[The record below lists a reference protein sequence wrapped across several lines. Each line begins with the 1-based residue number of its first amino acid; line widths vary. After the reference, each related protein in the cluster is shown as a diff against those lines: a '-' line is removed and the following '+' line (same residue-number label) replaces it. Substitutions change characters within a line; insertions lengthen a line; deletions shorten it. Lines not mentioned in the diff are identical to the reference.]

1 MIKKALVSIIL
12 VSLLAPALLAA
23 ELNPADQ
30 AYVNQLNY
38 RHNKLELTTKT
49 RTVDINSSYSNT
61 DINQTNYNFNRN
73 YQESN
78 ANITTST
85 VNKVEQK
92 ELIDWYIY
100 KGGVDTLSDLEFLRL
115 VGDQAMFNTVDE
127 KADGL
132 RLWRR
137 AGYLTIGTGLVA
149 MIGGAALQASQ
160 PVIIGGALVTT
171 VGFFISAFSAAPHH
185 YIKSSYALN
194 KIDGY
199 NIKLK
204 QQLGLPLS
212 FE

>member
-1 MIKKALVSIIL
+1 MIKRSLVAILL
-12 VSLLAPALLAA
+12 VSLLAPSLFAA

-49 RTVDINSSYSNT
+49 RTVNEISSYSSTDINSS
-61 DINQTNYNFNRN
+61 NYRFNDN
-73 YQESN
+73 YRESN

-85 VNKVEQK
+85 LNRAEQK
-92 ELIDWYIY
+92 ELTDWYIY

-115 VGDQAMFNTVDE
+115 VGDTAMFNAVDE
-127 KADGL
+127 KVDA
-132 RLWRR
+132 RR
-137 AGYLTIGTGLVA
+137 VWTRTGYITIGLGLVA

-160 PVIIGGALVTT
+160 PVILGGALVTT
-171 VGFFISAFSAAPHH
+171 VGFFISAFSERPSH

-194 KIDGY
+194 KIDEY

>member
-1 MIKKALVSIIL
+1 MIKKLLVSALL
-12 VSLLAPALLAA
+12 VSLLAPTLFAA

-38 RHNKLELTTKT
+38 RHNKLELTTQT
-49 RTVDINSSYSNT
+49 RTVNESSSYSST
-61 DINQTNYNFNRN
+61 DITSSNYNFNRN

-85 VNKVEQK
+85 QNRAEQK
-92 ELIDWYIY
+92 ELTEWYIY
-100 KGGVDTLSDLEFLRL
+100 KGGVDQLSDLEFLQL
-115 VGDQAMFNTVDE
+115 VGDTVMYNQVKE
-127 KADGL
+127 KNDG
-132 RLWRR
+132 RRVWRR

-160 PVIIGGALVTT
+160 PVILGGALVTT
-171 VGFFISAFSAAPHH
+171 VGFFVSAFSAAPSH

-194 KIDGY
+194 KIDEY

>member
-1 MIKKALVSIIL
+1 MIKKALVSILL
-12 VSLLAPALLAA
+12 VSLLAPSLLAA

-38 RHNKLELTTKT
+38 RHNKLELTTQT
-49 RTVDINSSYSNT
+49 RTINVNSSYSST

-85 VNKVEQK
+85 VNQAEQK
-92 ELIDWYIY
+92 ELTEWYVY
-100 KGGVDTLSDLEFLRL
+100 KGGVDQLSDLQFLKL
-115 VGDQAMFNTVDE
+115 VGDQAMFNAVDA
-127 KADGL
+127 KVDDRRNWQRTGYITTGVGL
-132 RLWRR
+132 
-137 AGYLTIGTGLVA
+137 AA
-149 MIGGAALQASQ
+149 MIGGAALSAGQ
-160 PVIIGGALVTT
+160 PTILGGALVTT
-171 VGFFISAFSAAPHH
+171 VGFFISAFSARPTH
-185 YIKSSYALN
+185 YIQSSYALN
-194 KIDGY
+194 KIDEY

>member
-1 MIKKALVSIIL
+1 MINKLLVSAIL

-49 RTVDINSSYSNT
+49 QTINVSNSYSST
-61 DINQTNYNFNRN
+61 DINATNYRLDQN
-73 YQESN
+73 YREPN

-85 VNKVEQK
+85 QNSSGQVELT
-92 ELIDWYIY
+92 EWYIY
-100 KGGVDTLSDLEFLRL
+100 KGGVDQLSDLQFLRL
-115 VGDQAMFNTVDE
+115 VGDQAMFNAVDD
-127 KADGL
+127 KVDARRTWL
-132 RLWRR
+132 RG
-137 AGYLTIGTGLVA
+137 GYITTGIGLVA
-149 MIGGAALQASQ
+149 MIGGAALSASQ
-160 PVIIGGALVTT
+160 PVILGGALVTT
-171 VGFFISAFSAAPHH
+171 VGFFIDAFSAPPAH
-185 YIKSSYALN
+185 YIQSSYALN
-194 KIDGY
+194 KIDEY

>member
-1 MIKKALVSIIL
+1 MIKKLLISLLL
-12 VSLLAPALLAA
+12 VSLLVPSLFAA

-38 RHNKLELTTKT
+38 RHNKLELTTQT
-49 RTVDINSSYSNT
+49 RTVNVSSSYSST
-61 DINQTNYNFNRN
+61 DITASNYNYNRN

-85 VNKVEQK
+85 QNSAEQK
-92 ELIDWYIY
+92 ELTDWYIY
-100 KGGVDTLSDLEFLRL
+100 KGGVDQISDLEFLKL
-115 VGDQAMFNTVDE
+115 VGDQAMFNTVDN
-127 KADGL
+127 KADSL

-137 AGYLTIGTGLVA
+137 AGYITIGTGLVA

-171 VGFFISAFSAAPHH
+171 VGFFISAFSAPPAH

-194 KIDGY
+194 KIDEY